1 MDAQSLVFQLLTPE
15 GRADPYPLYALAHER
30 GPVWR
35 AGDGLVLV
43 CGYEACRQAL
53 REPGLGADVNLV
65 TWGADPE
72 RHPSLAML
80 SRSLLVANAPD
91 HGRLRASMAQM
102 FTARGVAALEENV
115 ARITDAL
122 LDDLQRTGGAVDFMD
137 AFAFRLPAHVIC
149 DIMGIPAADRAR
161 FRGYAADLMA
171 TLEPASDPARHAAG
185 LAAADRAAAEVDR
198 YFTDLV
204 RARRAD
210 PGDDLVT
217 SMVSARDEGLLR
229 DDGELVANLASLLL
243 AGFETTT
250 HLLGNG
256 LRLLFEHPD
265 VMSGLRQGTVPVDGF
280 VEEVLRHDSPVQLSN
295 RVALA
300 DGVSI
305 AGLPVPAGTHV
316 LLLLGAANRD
326 PARYLHPDRFDP
338 TRGDSRPLSFG
349 GGAHYCLGALLARLE
364 ATVAFGRLPA
374 RFPGLAPAPGTAP
387 TRRDRIV
394 LRGHASLPVV
404 LDGRKTAGI

>member
-15 GRADPYPLYALAHER
+15 GRADPYPLYALAHEL
-30 GPVWR
+30 GPVAP
-35 AGDGLVLV
+35 AGDGMVLV

-65 TWGADPE
+65 TWGADPA

-91 HGRLRASMAQM
+91 HGRLRASMAQK
-102 FTARGVAALEENV
+102 FTARGVAALEDGV
-115 ARITDAL
+115 VRITDAL
-122 LDDLQRTGGAVDFMD
+122 LDELRRAEGPVDFMD

-149 DIMGIPAADRAR
+149 ELMGIPEADRAR
-161 FRGYAADLMA
+161 FRRYAADLMA
-171 TLEPASDPARHAAG
+171 TLEPASDPAAHEAQ
-185 LAAADRAAAEVDR
+185 LAAADRAAAEVDA
-198 YFTDLV
+198 YFTDLI

-210 PGDDLVT
+210 PRDDLVT
-217 SMVSARDEGLLR
+217 GMLAARDEGLLR
-229 DDGELVANLASLLL
+229 DDAELVANLASLLL

-256 LRLLFEHPD
+256 LRLLFEHPE
-265 VMSGLRQGTVPVDGF
+265 VAAGLRDGTVPVEGF
-280 VEEVLRHDSPVQLSN
+280 VEEVLRYDSPVQLSN

-300 DGVSI
+300 DGVTLGGVP
-305 AGLPVPAGTHV
+305 APAGTHV
-316 LLLLGAANRD
+316 VLLLGAANRD
-326 PARYLHPDRFDP
+326 PARYADPDRFDP
-338 TRGDSRPLSFG
+338 TRADIRPLSFG

-364 ATVAFGRLPA
+364 ATVAFGRLPTSI
-374 RFPGLAPAPGTAP
+374 PGLAPAPGTAP

-394 LRGHASLPVV
+394 LRGHAAFPVV
-404 LDGRKTAGI
+404 LDSTRTAGM